1 MQIPFEV
8 KPRPDTGL
16 WNAKL
21 GIWLFLASE
30 VMLFGGLFSG
40 YIFLRMGAAAE
51 PDYFWPQG
59 TLSVPFGFV
68 NTIILILSSV
78 FVVVAWLQVKLRD
91 FRKFQ
96 IWMGLV
102 VLCALVF
109 LVNKGFE
116 YNAKFHHYGIKLAD
130 NSIVEGHGID
140 DTIGYDGITEV
151 TIDVQRFNGDFLNAV
166 VGKTPEFREVVD
178 GKPSGDSFTLSV
190 QKIHSIAS
198 RINDAGMKAH
208 KVAMEEGETDIDW
221 LPAMGVKQLILV
233 PSSPFSIRIS
243 RGSLR
248 KSFPDGAKFRDQSL
262 LKGNISDQTPGLFL
276 HAVDRIDLRACD
288 AEELEESLVWKYLG
302 NEPPHAAQDHGHD
315 KHSAPSISGA
325 EHARRAEKIF
335 FDARKKVEQ
344 EAERAGEEPDFN
356 ELRNRSVK
364 KWEDSE
370 GEVHSSEPPILV
382 PWEDVRLYSNFTP
395 KWNTYYAIYFTLTG
409 LHGLHVFLGAVVLF
423 YFGFC
428 SRKFYEKNPEH
439 FANRVEVGG
448 LFWHFVDLVWIFL
461 FPILYLM

>member
-40 YIFLRMGAAAE
+40 YIFLRLGAAAE
-51 PDYFWPQG
+51 PDYFWPEG

-78 FVVVAWLQVKLRD
+78 FVVIAWLYVKLRD

-109 LVNKGFE
+109 LINKGFE
-116 YNAKFHHYGIKLAD
+116 YNSKFTHYGIKLTD
-130 NSIVEGHGID
+130 NSIVEGYDID
-140 DTIGYDGITEV
+140 DTIIYEGINEV
-151 TIDVQRFNGDFLNAV
+151 VIDVQRFNGEFLTV
-166 VGKTPEFREVVD
+166 VAGETPEFREVVD
-178 GKPSGDSFTLSV
+178 GKPTGDPFALNV
-190 QKIHSIAS
+190 KKIREIES
-198 RINDAGMKAH
+198 RINQGLKDQRLKEGWDAGEE
-208 KVAMEEGETDIDW
+208 KVDW
-221 LPAMGVKQLILV
+221 LPAMGVKQIIIA
-233 PSSPFSIRIS
+233 PANPFSIKIS
-243 RGSLR
+243 KGSLR
-248 KSFPDGAKFRDQSL
+248 KSLPEGAKFRDQSL

-288 AEELEESLVWKYLG
+288 AVKPEDSLVWEYLG
-302 NEPPHAAQDHGHD
+302 RESPLADHD
-315 KHSAPSISGA
+315 KHSASNISA
-325 EHARRAEKIF
+325 EEHRRTAEKIF
-335 FDARKKVEQ
+335 FGALKQVE
-344 EAERAGEEPDFN
+344 EEEGENADFD
-356 ELRNRSVK
+356 ELRSHYVK
-364 KWEDSE
+364 KWKDADGTVLESKA
-370 GEVHSSEPPILV
+370 PILV

-395 KWNTYYAIYFTLTG
+395 KWNTFYAIYFTLTG
-409 LHGLHVFLGAVVLF
+409 LHGLHVFLGAAVLF

-428 SRKFYEKNPEH
+428 SKKFYENNPEH
-439 FANRVEVGG
+439 FTNRVEVAG

>member
-40 YIFLRMGAAAE
+40 YIFLRLGAAAE
-51 PDYFWPQG
+51 PDYFWPEG
-59 TLSVPFGFV
+59 ILSVPFGFV

-78 FVVVAWLQVKLRD
+78 FVVIAWLYVKLRD

-109 LVNKGFE
+109 LINKGFE
-116 YNAKFHHYGIKLAD
+116 YNSKFTHYGIKLTD
-130 NSIVEGHGID
+130 NSIVEGYDID
-140 DTIGYDGITEV
+140 DTIIYEGINEV
-151 TIDVQRFNGDFLNAV
+151 VIDVQRFNGEFLTV
-166 VGKTPEFREVVD
+166 VAGETPEFREVVD
-178 GKPSGDSFTLSV
+178 GKPTGESFALNV
-190 QKIHSIAS
+190 KKVREIES
-198 RINDAGMKAH
+198 RINEGLKKANKEAVDAGEK
-208 KVAMEEGETDIDW
+208 KVDW
-221 LPAMGVKQLILV
+221 LPAMGIKQIIIAPLN
-233 PSSPFSIRIS
+233 PFSIKIS
-243 RGSLR
+243 KGSLR
-248 KSFPDGAKFRDQSL
+248 KSLPEGAKFRDQSL

-288 AEELEESLVWKYLG
+288 AVKPEDSLVWKYLG
-302 NEPPHAAQDHGHD
+302 RESPLADYD
-315 KHSAPSISGA
+315 KHSASNISA
-325 EHARRAEKIF
+325 EEHRRTAEKIF
-335 FDARKKVEQ
+335 FGALKQVE
-344 EAERAGEEPDFN
+344 EEEGENADFD
-356 ELRNRSVK
+356 ELRSHSVK
-364 KWEDSE
+364 KWKDADGTVLESKA
-370 GEVHSSEPPILV
+370 PILV

-395 KWNTYYAIYFTLTG
+395 KWNTFYAIYFTLTG
-409 LHGLHVFLGAVVLF
+409 LHGLHVFLGAAVLF

-428 SRKFYEKNPEH
+428 SKKFYENNPEH
-439 FANRVEVGG
+439 FTNRVEVAG

>member
-40 YIFLRMGAAAE
+40 YVFLRLGAEAE
-51 PDYFWPQG
+51 QHYFWPQH

-78 FVVVAWLQVKLRD
+78 FVVVAWLQVKLGN
-91 FRKFQ
+91 FKKFQ
-96 IWMGLV
+96 AWMGLV
-102 VLCALVF
+102 VLCAVVF

-116 YNAKFHHYGIKLAD
+116 YNDKFHHYGIKLSD

-140 DTIGYDGITEV
+140 DTIVYEGITEV

-166 VGKTPEFREVVD
+166 TGDNPAFREVVG
-178 GKPSGDSFTLSV
+178 GKPSGDSFPLSV
-190 QKIHSIAS
+190 EKIRSIES
-198 RINDAGMKAH
+198 RINEVAMKARRLSI
-208 KVAMEEGETDIDW
+208 EEGKTDVGW
-221 LPAMGVKQLILV
+221 LPAMGVKRLSLV
-233 PSSPFSIRIS
+233 ASNPFSISIS

-248 KSFPDGAKFRDQSL
+248 KSFPDGAKFRDQSM
-262 LKGNISDQTPGLFL
+262 LKGSISDKTPGLVL

-288 AEELEESLVWKYLG
+288 AEKLEESLVWKYLG
-302 NEPPHAAQDHGHD
+302 DEPPPSGHDHSED
-315 KHSAPSISGA
+315 KHSASNISGA

-335 FDARKKVEQ
+335 FSALKKVKE
-344 EAERAGEEPDFN
+344 EAEQDGKEPDFS
-356 ELRNRSVK
+356 ELRNCLVK
-364 KWEDSE
+364 KWKDSE
-370 GEVHSSEPPILV
+370 GVIHGSEPPILV

-409 LHGLHVFLGAVVLF
+409 LHGLHVFLGATVLF

>member
-40 YIFLRMGAAAE
+40 YIFLRLGAAAE
-51 PDYFWPQG
+51 PDYFWPEG

-78 FVVVAWLQVKLRD
+78 FVVVAWLYIKLRD

-109 LVNKGFE
+109 LINKGFE
-116 YNAKFHHYGIKLAD
+116 YNAKFTHYGIKLTD

-140 DTIGYDGITEV
+140 DTIIYEGINEV
-151 TIDVQRFNGDFLNAV
+151 VLDVQRFNGEFLTLV
-166 VGKTPEFREVVD
+166 DGEVPEFREVVD
-178 GKPSGDSFTLSV
+178 GKPTGEFFALSV
-190 QKIHSIAS
+190 KKVRGIES
-198 RINDAGMKAH
+198 RINEVLKKAH
-208 KVAMEEGETDIDW
+208 KEAVDAGEKKVDW

-233 PSSPFSIRIS
+233 PASPFSIRTS
-243 RGSLR
+243 KGSLR

-262 LKGNISDQTPGLFL
+262 LKGNISAKTPGLFL

-288 AEELEESLVWKYLG
+288 AEKLEDSLVWKYLG
-302 NEPPHAAQDHGHD
+302 DESPLAGHD
-315 KHSAPSISGA
+315 TSHDKDSASNISAA
-325 EHARRAEKIF
+325 EHARVAEKIF
-335 FDARKKVEQ
+335 FGALKQVE
-344 EAERAGEEPDFN
+344 EEDGEEADFDD
-356 ELRNRSVK
+356 LRSHSVK
-364 KWEDSE
+364 KWKDSE
-370 GEVHSSEPPILV
+370 GSLLESEAPILV
-382 PWEDVRLYSNFTP
+382 PWDEVRLYSNFTP

-409 LHGLHVFLGAVVLF
+409 LHGLHVLFGAVVLF

-428 SRKFYEKNPEH
+428 SKKFYEKNPEH